1 MALNVTNEQKKV
13 IESQGFMVVE
23 FKLWYRKLGE
33 ILLEY
38 TQRII
43 DTWKAIMLFIQEKMN
58 RVFDMLKDFADT
70 IKPYVEELQEF
81 EHEERP
87 KYPLFVQL
95 GRDTDRISITRL
107 YITGVGTG
115 VEYV

>member
-58 RVFDMLKDFADT
+58 RVFVDMLKDFADT

-87 KYPLFVQL
+87 KYPFVRSI
-95 GRDTDRISITRL
+95 GKGYRPNFNNKVVYHRCRDRC
-107 YITGVGTG
+107 
-115 VEYV
+115 